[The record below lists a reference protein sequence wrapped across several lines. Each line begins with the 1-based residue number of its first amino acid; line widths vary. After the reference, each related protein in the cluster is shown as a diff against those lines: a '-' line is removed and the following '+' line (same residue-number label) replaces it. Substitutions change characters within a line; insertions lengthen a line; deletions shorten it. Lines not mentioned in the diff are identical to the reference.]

1 MKLSFA
7 TLILLLT
14 YSAFSSELNISFRL
28 EGLKESD
35 SSLEITLESTNPL
48 CAKVHVG
55 IGGIAVAPS
64 SQYLEGKLIFE
75 EDRLIARAVYQEGGF
90 CQYKLATIDLK
101 FHHEKNLYFWTRL
114 SILSKETWS
123 GGYLDYTELSTNQN
137 ATLVTT
143 CEGQRAS
150 SMPTCKTYNNG
161 MPYGTSNLGK
171 LYLWQENLR
180 ETDAYNGGGLVFKEM
195 KQSSF

>member
-1 MKLSFA
+1 MKFSFA
-7 TLILLLT
+7 TLLLLLT
-14 YSAFSSELNISFRL
+14 FSALSSELSISFRL

-55 IGGIAVAPS
+55 IGGIAIAPS
-64 SQYLEGKLIFE
+64 SQYLEGELISE
-75 EDRLIARAVYQEGGF
+75 GDRLVARAVYHEGGF

-114 SILSKETWS
+114 SILSKETWG

-137 ATLVTT
+137 GSLVTT
-143 CEGQRAS
+143 CEGQRTN

-161 MPYGTSNLGK
+161 IPYGTSNLGK
-171 LYLWQENLR
+171 LYLWQEHLR
-180 ETDAYNGGGLVFKEM
+180 EIDAYNGGRLVFKET
-195 KQSSF
+195 K